1 MNAGSKCL
9 TLLPLSSISFILN
22 RDIQIPL
29 AHDHYWVSC
38 TIMDAA
44 TAVERALCTTK
55 SLIQFDASLSLH
67 ALWPTIIERPALCLF
82 GDEFPQ
88 GDAAV
93 LERPTLCLLE
103 DEFSWGDAFDWKEN
117 ISAHEYL
124 VITLFAPN
132 KTDS

>member
-44 TAVERALCTTK
+44 TAVERALCMK
-55 SLIQFDASLSLH
+55 SLEENHILLTVVDQVFD
-67 ALWPTIIERPALCLF
+67 PI
-82 GDEFPQ
+82 
-88 GDAAV
+88 
-93 LERPTLCLLE
+93 
-103 DEFSWGDAFDWKEN
+103 
-117 ISAHEYL
+117 
-124 VITLFAPN
+124 
-132 KTDS
+132 